1 MENFVLGPLLGLI
14 GGFLDDVVPLL
25 EQVVRL
31 FLRPGGLPRVLPR
44 LLLVDGDIG
53 GGSVSGF

>member
-1 MENFVLGPLLGLI
+1 MENLVLGLLLGLI

-25 EQVVRL
+25 EEVVWSI
-31 FLRPGGLPRVLPR
+31 LRPGGLPRVLPR
-44 LLLVDGDIG
+44 SLLVDGGMG